1 MTMKLSRPWKIII
14 GILTVMQ
21 LFVGLFYALWFLTAM
36 LPELVAGNEQAVETM
51 FIESI
56 GGFLISIIFLVFLS
70 LAVLIFY
77 IVHAASNKHI
87 GDGMKALWIVLI
99 FFFGSV
105 AEVAYFFME
114 IIPEKSMTARIEE
127 N

>member
-1 MTMKLSRPWKIII
+1 MKLSRPWKIII